1 MSTLHAV
8 ANAFWPVIEDQE
20 VADVAFSHVT
30 HFGFRPEKTA
40 TSTSVAARYYKG
52 ELGHAQSIAANPYSD
67 AAILR
72 RFAKDTRVSV
82 RQALLTNPS
91 TPPDVV
97 VDLLVWS
104 IKRCDRL
111 PEEAFAALSLTDVTT
126 AFERASILAQ
136 EETRRSDTRFA
147 LIAERCVSEPHLA
160 VPLARTGAQGLTVQ
174 LAHLA
179 HTAQLRGVSL
189 TMITEADPQSTEA
202 ILTKLL
208 AERTSLTI
216 ELATLWLT
224 WSSNPETRS
233 YRHFG
238 HSLDSFTVVE
248 AGAANVLIPGG
259 QALLVTGMVHGGD
272 DDLLIKRVAESTI
285 EELGAIVE
293 ALTHCEVSANCEE
306 AIATRLTWLR
316 RANNPR
322 LPVQRMLESFKH
334 PLAETILLGV
344 LRTGSPE
351 ITAWW
356 LQRTD
361 IPCGPR
367 NGMLRALHDNPGR
380 AIESDNQGGSGHNVS
395 LVRSSELAAATN
407 LPELFDEVIE
417 LHDDWI
423 GCNLHN
429 RDAATVVYPTLRR
442 SFAGTQHKVAWETFF
457 SLAAD
462 WSDSFTQLL
471 LTVRE
476 LNGLEDVNTGANTS
490 QGAAQLTL
498 L

>member
-1 MSTLHAV
+1 MSTMHAV
-8 ANAFWPVIEDQE
+8 ANAFWPIIEDQE
-20 VADVAFSHVT
+20 VADVAFGHVT
-30 HFGFRPEKTA
+30 HFGFRSEKTA
-40 TSTSVAARYYKG
+40 TSASVAARYYKG
-52 ELGHAQSIAANPYSD
+52 ELGHAQSIAANPHSD

-91 TPPDVV
+91 TPCDVV

-111 PEEAFAALSLTDVTT
+111 PEEVFAALSLADIAT
-126 AFERASILAQ
+126 AFERASTEAQ
-136 EETRRSDTRFA
+136 AETRRSDTNFV

-160 VPLARTGAQGLTVQ
+160 VPLARAGAQGLTVQ

-179 HTAQLRGVSL
+179 HTGQLNGVSL
-189 TMITEADPQSTEA
+189 TMITDADPQSTEA
-202 ILTKLL
+202 ILAKLL
-208 AERTSLTI
+208 ADRTSLTI
-216 ELATLWLT
+216 EMAKLWLA

-238 HSLDSFTVVE
+238 YSLELFTTVE
-248 AGAANVLIPGG
+248 AGAADVLIPGG
-259 QALLVTGMVHGGD
+259 QALLVAGMVNGGD
-272 DDLLIKRVAESTI
+272 DGLLITRVAESTI
-285 EELGAIVE
+285 EELGSIVE
-293 ALTHCEVSANCEE
+293 ALDHRRVSASCEE

-334 PLAETILLGV
+334 PLAEKVLLDL

-351 ITAWW
+351 ITSWW
-356 LQRTD
+356 LHRTD
-361 IPCGPR
+361 LPCGPR
-367 NGMLRALHDNPGR
+367 YGMLRALHDNPGR
-380 AIESDNQGGSGHNVS
+380 AIELDSQGGSGHNVS

-423 GCNLHN
+423 GHNLHN
-429 RDAATVVYPTLRR
+429 RDVATVVYPTLRH
-442 SFAGTQHKVAWETFF
+442 SFAGFQHKVAWETFF

-476 LNGLEDVNTGANTS
+476 LNGLEDVSTGADTS
-490 QGAAQLTL
+490 RGVIQLTL